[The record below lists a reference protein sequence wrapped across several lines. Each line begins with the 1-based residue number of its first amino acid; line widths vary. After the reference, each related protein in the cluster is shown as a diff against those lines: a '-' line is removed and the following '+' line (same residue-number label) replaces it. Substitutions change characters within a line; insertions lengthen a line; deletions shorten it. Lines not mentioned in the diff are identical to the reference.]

1 VKEATKEL
9 KALVN
14 REPFD
19 EKKAMKLIQLEHISK

>member
-1 VKEATKEL
+1 VKEATEEL

-19 EKKAMKLIQLEHISK
+19 EKKALKLIQLGAYIE